1 MLDLYH
7 NLPHLDLHGYD
18 REYARIA
25 INDFINDNY
34 KMKNYKVIIVHGI
47 GSGILKRTTQLTLKS
62 NRYVE
67 EYKID
72 NFNDGQTIIKI
83 KKRLWHISLFVLL

>member
-1 MLDLYH
+1 MLDIYH

-83 KKRLWHISLFVLL
+83 KKRL

>member
-18 REYARIA
+18 REYAKIV
-25 INDFINDNY
+25 INDFILDNY

-47 GSGILKRTTQLTLKS
+47 GSGILKRTTQETLKR

-83 KKRLWHISLFVLL
+83 KKRLWH